1 MTVSALEVGD
11 WGLDFVQEFT
21 NDAAINAQLTES
33 QVALV
38 LAGTIIGVFG
48 ALLPM
53 PNGARVEANIEYV
66 GELAGRKGGGRTP
79 ASPDLPEGVPG
90 SPATPK
96 GKGPVPEIPKDP
108 QDDPQPAS
116 NLDYSFLD
124 PSLNLKIPDVF
135 QKGLPHIPPPPGTWQ
150 IEELETGIGK
160 TPQPGRAGYSTLVAS
175 IPGDLP
181 LISKLSCF

>member
-21 NDAAINAQLTES
+21 NDAAINAELTES

-38 LAGTIIGVFG
+38 LAGTIVSVFG

-53 PNGARVEANIEYV
+53 PNGARVEANMAYV
-66 GELAGRKGGGRTP
+66 GELAGRRGGGKTP
-79 ASPDLPEGVPG
+79 DSPDLPGGVPG

-96 GKGPVPEIPKDP
+96 GKGPEVPEIPKDP

-124 PSLNLKIPDVF
+124 PNSGVQIPDIF
-135 QKGLPHIPPPPGTWQ
+135 QKGLPHIPPPPGSWQ
-150 IEELETGIGK
+150 IEEIAAGIGK
-160 TPQPGRAGYSTLVAS
+160 TPQPGRAGYSTLIAS

-181 LISKLSCF
+181 LISKFS